1 MNRVLAAE
9 RAAVEAVAECE
20 AQAAALLEAT
30 QQQVRRIHGRT
41 DARLGQLHTRCTL
54 ALDRQVETLLHQGDD
69 DGNDSAD
76 DAGGEVLQAAIT
88 RLAESLT
95 GGSTHD

>member
-41 DARLGQLHTRCTL
+41 DARLGLLHTHCTL
-54 ALDRQVETLLHQGDD
+54 TLEGQVAALLQQEAGTGE
-69 DGNDSAD
+69 GNGGAG
-76 DAGGEVLQAAIT
+76 DAGGEVLQAAIA

-95 GGSTHD
+95 GGHS